1 MLAQCRAA
9 IDIDYYF
16 EKGIKQQSLI
26 DIQVWTLNFSWS
38 DKKRKDKELTWAPHP
53 PPNFVFTGDVIKLSS
68 QNSEVLRFLIYT
80 KLN

>member
-38 DKKRKDKELTWAPHP
+38 DK
-53 PPNFVFTGDVIKLSS
+53 NVG
-68 QNSEVLRFLIYT
+68 T
-80 KLN
+80 KN